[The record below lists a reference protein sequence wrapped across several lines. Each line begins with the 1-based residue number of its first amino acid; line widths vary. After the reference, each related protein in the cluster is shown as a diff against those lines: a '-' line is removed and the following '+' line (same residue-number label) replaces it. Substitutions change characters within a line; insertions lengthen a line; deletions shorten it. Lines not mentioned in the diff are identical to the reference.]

1 MGGRQNSKV
10 FLTELEVDNNE
21 IIRTYLLGKL
31 LDNVSSRHRDQICCF
46 YPVHK
51 SS

>member
-10 FLTELEVDNNE
+10 LLTELEVDNNE

-31 LDNVSSRHRDQICCF
+31 LDNFIQTQGLDLLFLSSA
-46 YPVHK
+46 
-51 SS
+51 